1 MTSLIFYSMRYIIS
15 DPDAL
20 RTAVLIAGTHFAF
33 NVGSLQAFEPTFLF
47 HKIETLRM
55 VKNWVSG
62 GDPKL
67 IASITKQ
74 VATLA
79 YTEVCCPIRPI
90 HLNLVQRC

>member
-1 MTSLIFYSMRYIIS
+1 MTSLTFYSLRYIIS

-33 NVGSLQAFEPTFLF
+33 NVGGLQAFEPTFLF
-47 HKIETLRM
+47 HKIETLRR
-55 VKNWVSG
+55 VKEWVSG

-74 VATLA
+74 IATLA
-79 YTEVCCPIRPI
+79 YTEVCCFMRYIRPDMF
-90 HLNLVQRC
+90 QRN